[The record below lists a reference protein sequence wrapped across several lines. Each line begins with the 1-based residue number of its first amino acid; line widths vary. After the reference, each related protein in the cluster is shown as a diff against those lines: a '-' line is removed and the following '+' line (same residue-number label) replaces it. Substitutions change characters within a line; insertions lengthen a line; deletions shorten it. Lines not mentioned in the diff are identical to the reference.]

1 MSNKFIEVT
10 DFYSEARLFIRVEQ
24 IKEIIRFDNGDVC
37 LRFNDLG
44 EKKPVLFQVK
54 ESFYE
59 IKEQLSN

>member
-10 DFYSEARLFIRVEQ
+10 DFYSEVRLFIRVEQ
-24 IKEIIRFDNGDVC
+24 VKEVIRFDNGDVC
-37 LRFNDLG
+37 LRVNDLG
-44 EKKPVLFQVK
+44 EKKPILFQVK